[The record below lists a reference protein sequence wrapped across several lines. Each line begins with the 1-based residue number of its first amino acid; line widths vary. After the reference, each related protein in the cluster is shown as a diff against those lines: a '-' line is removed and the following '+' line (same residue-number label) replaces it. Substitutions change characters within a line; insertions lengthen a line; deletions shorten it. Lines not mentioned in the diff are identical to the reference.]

1 MWYFQDDSQ
10 GTAQD
15 ESCVLGL
22 ASHPAHMRAGR
33 RLWETFSRLAD
44 IPIEATKPT
53 EEKFA

>member
-15 ESCVLGL
+15 ESCVLGI
-22 ASHPAHMRAGR
+22 ASHPAQMRAGR
-33 RLWETFSRLAD
+33 RLWEKFSRLAD